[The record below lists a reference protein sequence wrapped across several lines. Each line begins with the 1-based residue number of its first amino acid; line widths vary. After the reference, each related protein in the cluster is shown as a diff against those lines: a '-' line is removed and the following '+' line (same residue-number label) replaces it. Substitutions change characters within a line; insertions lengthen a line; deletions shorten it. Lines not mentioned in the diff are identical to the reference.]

1 MTWVVVIYSGII
13 NVIVIVN
20 QCNYDVLIN
29 CNRYCVM
36 GESIQN
42 YFKVFSFLLI
52 WDENLGPIRLTDSK
66 TPLDTSLYKQTH
78 FTLTFG

>member
-1 MTWVVVIYSGII
+1 MAWVAVIYSGII

-20 QCNYDVLIN
+20 QCSYDVLIN
-29 CNRYCVM
+29 CNRHCAM

-52 WDENLGPIRLTDSK
+52 
-66 TPLDTSLYKQTH
+66 
-78 FTLTFG
+78 